1 MTEPK
6 TYWQD
11 IASLSA
17 GIWLMLTLAVGIS
30 TGSVLGGWLAY
41 GGGAVIA
48 ALAAGGFKDNGPLL
62 SALAAAMG
70 LVVVAAPWLAGITGD
85 ALATWSLVAGGAIT
99 VVCSSWSTVAKRTVA
114 KSAPAP
120 QLAPAE

>member
-6 TYWQD
+6 IYWQD
-11 IASLSA
+11 IASMSA

-30 TGSVLGGWLAY
+30 TGSVLGAWLAY

-48 ALAAGGFKDNGPLL
+48 ALSAGGFKDNAPLL
-62 SALAAAMG
+62 SG
-70 LVVVAAPWLAGITGD
+70 LTAVAGLIVVAAPWLAGITGD
-85 ALATWSLVAGGAIT
+85 ALATWSLVAGGAVT
-99 VVCSSWSTVAKRTVA
+99 VVCSSWSTAAKRAVA
-114 KSAPAP
+114 ENAPAP